1 MTDIER
7 TPKHHSDSARPGP
20 LHSTEAPLHDRVFEL
35 LALVSLLGI
44 ASLVY
49 VVAGPAAFS
58 AVVSAGVGL
67 FATWRARR

>member
-7 TPKHHSDSARPGP
+7 TPKYHSEPARPGP
-20 LHSTEAPLHDRVFEL
+20 LPSTEAPLRDRVFEL
-35 LALVSLLGI
+35 VALVSLLGI
-44 ASLVY
+44 ASAVY